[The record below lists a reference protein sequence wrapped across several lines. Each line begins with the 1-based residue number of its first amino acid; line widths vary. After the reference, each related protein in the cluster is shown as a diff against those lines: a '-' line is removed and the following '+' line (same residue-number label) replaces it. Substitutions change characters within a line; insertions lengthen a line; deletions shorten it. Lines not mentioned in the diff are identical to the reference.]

1 MVDKLNV
8 SLRKKSFYINYDS
21 NSSPL
26 NTMKNYHL
34 HDDYEI
40 FYLLEGERIYLINRK
55 KYVVKANNLV
65 FIDKNI
71 IHKTKVT
78 DVPNTKRV
86 VINFQDSFLTGN
98 EDMLLNQ
105 LFDRGPHIIRI
116 PANKVEII
124 QTLIKKLLS
133 EYNSNADN
141 TDAYIQTLL
150 IQLLIESTRLLNTQE
165 NDFAA
170 EVYDDYFVKHEI
182 AEIIRYIRSHYNQ
195 DISLSLLSNR
205 FNLSEQYISRLF
217 RKVTGVTLIN
227 YLNAVRINQA
237 KRLLLE
243 TSLKV
248 TDVSKRVGYSNNV
261 HLWRVFK
268 RFTGHS
274 PNEYRELN
282 KSS

>member
-116 PANKVEII
+116 PANKVEFI

-133 EYNSNADN
+133 EYNSSADN

-182 AEIIRYIRSHYNQ
+182 AEIIRYINNHYNQ
-195 DISLSLLSNR
+195 DISLALLSNR